1 MPLLKII
8 TSENVAFEAHSKI
21 FFLIISWKSHA
32 LFFRY
37 SIFYIPTA
45 LKDVM
50 SLRVLTHDVYHRIE
64 EFLNHKS
71 FGHKTR
77 LASRYRHRQ
86 IFKKNIGRF
95 GGVGPK

>member
-1 MPLLKII
+1 MILFQTKTNKANYSGKRLPLLKII

-21 FFLIISWKSHA
+21 FFLIISSKSHA

-50 SLRVLTHDVYHRIE
+50 SLRVLTHDV
-64 EFLNHKS
+64 
-71 FGHKTR
+71 
-77 LASRYRHRQ
+77 
-86 IFKKNIGRF
+86 
-95 GGVGPK
+95 

>member
-1 MPLLKII
+1 MLKII

-50 SLRVLTHDVYHRIE
+50 SLRVLTHDV
-64 EFLNHKS
+64 
-71 FGHKTR
+71 
-77 LASRYRHRQ
+77 
-86 IFKKNIGRF
+86 
-95 GGVGPK
+95 